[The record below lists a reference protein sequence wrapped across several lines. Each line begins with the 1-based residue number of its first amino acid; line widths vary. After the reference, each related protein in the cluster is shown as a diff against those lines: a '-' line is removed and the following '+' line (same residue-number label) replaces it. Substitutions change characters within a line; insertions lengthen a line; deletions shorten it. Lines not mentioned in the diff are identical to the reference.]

1 MTSGSLRADYPAVNP
16 TESYDQVDFALQT
29 STEEQKQDSAQSE
42 MKVFQNQ
49 AQECNRKFLK
59 ERRLKCRS
67 KNKQTRTKKKKK
79 KRTNPKQGK
88 AKQNPWKK
96 KTEIKPE
103 GWLIQSNGIQFFRVG
118 WTLQLQLCHRSLKSI
133 KRIYALQLTFKIRD
147 LLD

>member
-67 KNKQTRTKKKKK
+67 KNKQTNKDQKK
-79 KRTNPKQGK
+79 KRKEQTQNK
-88 AKQNPWKK
+88 AKQNKTPGK

>member
-67 KNKQTRTKKKKK
+67 KNKQTNKDQKKKK

-96 KTEIKPE
+96 
-103 GWLIQSNGIQFFRVG
+103 NRN
-118 WTLQLQLCHRSLKSI
+118 
-133 KRIYALQLTFKIRD
+133 
-147 LLD
+147 

>member
-67 KNKQTRTKKKKK
+67 KNKQTNKDQKKK
-79 KRTNPKQGK
+79 KRKEQTQNK
-88 AKQNPWKK
+88 AKQNKTPGKK
-96 KTEIKPE
+96 KQKLNQK
-103 GWLIQSNGIQFFRVG
+103 GG
-118 WTLQLQLCHRSLKSI
+118 
-133 KRIYALQLTFKIRD
+133 
-147 LLD
+147 

>member
-1 MTSGSLRADYPAVNP
+1 MP
-16 TESYDQVDFALQT
+16 Q
-29 STEEQKQDSAQSE
+29 QKQT
-42 MKVFQNQ
+42 
-49 AQECNRKFLK
+49 
-59 ERRLKCRS
+59 
-67 KNKQTRTKKKKK
+67 NKQGSKKK
-79 KRTNPKQGK
+79 KRKEQTQNK
-88 AKQNPWKK
+88 AKQNKTPGK

>member
-1 MTSGSLRADYPAVNP
+1 MP
-16 TESYDQVDFALQT
+16 Q
-29 STEEQKQDSAQSE
+29 QKQT
-42 MKVFQNQ
+42 
-49 AQECNRKFLK
+49 
-59 ERRLKCRS
+59 
-67 KNKQTRTKKKKK
+67 NKQGSKKKKK
-79 KRTNPKQGK
+79 EKNKPKTRQSK
-88 AKQNPWKK
+88 TKPLEK